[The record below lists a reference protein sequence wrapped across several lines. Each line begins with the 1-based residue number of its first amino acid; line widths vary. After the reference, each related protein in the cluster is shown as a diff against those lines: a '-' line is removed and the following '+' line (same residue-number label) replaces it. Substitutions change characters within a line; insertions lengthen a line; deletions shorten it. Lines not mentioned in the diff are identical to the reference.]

1 MHSVQIPWIKQE
13 NPSGDGE
20 TPLSQVSTG
29 FSQSQVRSHS
39 SQILEW
45 RLKATTSSLLREKI
59 NMNTLITSPCEQIT
73 TKPQN
78 VSISEFPKPV
88 LGASLCFPAAGPKLA
103 PSNSRGRATT
113 PKRGKG
119 GGSENKMSLKK
130 SHFIGRKRAQQKGS
144 KMVTN
149 HNSKQRG
156 SFRS

>member
-1 MHSVQIPWIKQE
+1 
-13 NPSGDGE
+13 
-20 TPLSQVSTG
+20 
-29 FSQSQVRSHS
+29 
-39 SQILEW
+39 
-45 RLKATTSSLLREKI
+45 
-59 NMNTLITSPCEQIT
+59 MNTLIISPCEQIT

-78 VSISEFPKPV
+78 VSISLFPKPV

-103 PSNSRGRATT
+103 PSSSRGRATT